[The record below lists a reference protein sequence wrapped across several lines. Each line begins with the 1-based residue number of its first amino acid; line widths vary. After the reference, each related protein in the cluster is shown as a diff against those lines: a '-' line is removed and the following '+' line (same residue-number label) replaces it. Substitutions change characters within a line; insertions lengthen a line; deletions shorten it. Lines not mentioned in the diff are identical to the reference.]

1 MRRSFRKPFVLLD
14 AMPRFLRSV
23 MLDFVWSHQRLWA
36 LEIPAARLP
45 VDELR
50 WHLALPMWSFE
61 GVPFAVSPVQVRAE
75 PSRYWAQ
82 YARTM
87 AADLAFPL
95 HALERPDGRVTV
107 LDGMHR
113 LLKADLLG
121 HATVAVNAIPLD
133 RLDEIAA

>member
-1 MRRSFRKPFVLLD
+1 
-14 AMPRFLRSV
+14 MPRFLRSV
-23 MLDFVWSHQRLWA
+23 MLDFVWSHERLCA
-36 LEIPAARLP
+36 LELPADRVP

-61 GVPFAVSPVQVRAE
+61 GVPFAVSPVAVRAE

-87 AADLAFPL
+87 AADVAFPL
-95 HALERPDGRVTV
+95 HALKRPDGRVTV

-113 LLKADLLG
+113 LLKADLLR
-121 HATVAVNAIPLD
+121 HATVAVNTIPMA
-133 RLDEIAA
+133 RLDDIAA